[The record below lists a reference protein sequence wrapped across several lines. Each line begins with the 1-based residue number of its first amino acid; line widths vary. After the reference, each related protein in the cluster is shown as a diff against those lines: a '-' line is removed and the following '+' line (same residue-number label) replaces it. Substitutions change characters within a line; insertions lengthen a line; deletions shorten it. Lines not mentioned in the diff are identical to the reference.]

1 MTATLSPPPVS
12 AVGAD
17 ARIPMSRL
25 VRVEI
30 RKMFD
35 TRAGLWL
42 MISIGIL
49 ALLAT
54 VAVILFAG
62 DADKTYSTFAAAIGF
77 PMGVVLPIIAIL
89 SVTSEWSQ
97 RTGLVTFALE
107 PRRGR
112 VLLSKAISVVL
123 VAVTSI
129 LIAFAIG
136 ALGNVLGA
144 SLAGLDVVWDWS
156 VGDALLVLFGQIL
169 GLMLGFG
176 LAVLLRSSAGAI
188 VAYFVVTFV
197 YTSITS
203 ILAQFQDWFVDLQGY
218 VDFNFATNAL
228 FSGDGLT
235 GEQWGQLAVS
245 GLIWLVLPV
254 AIGSWRIM
262 KAEIK

>member
-1 MTATLSPPPVS
+1 MTATLSPPPVH
-12 AVGAD
+12 ARGAD
-17 ARIPMSRL
+17 ARIPMARL

-54 VAVILFAG
+54 VGVILFAN
-62 DADKTYSTFAAAIGF
+62 DDVKTYSTFAAAIGF

-107 PRRGR
+107 PRRER
-112 VLLSKAISVVL
+112 VLLAKAIGVVL
-123 VAVTSI
+123 IAVVSI
-129 LIAFAIG
+129 VIAALIG
-136 ALGNVLGA
+136 ALGNVVGA
-144 SLAGLDVVWDWS
+144 SLAGIDLTWDFGL
-156 VGDALLVLFGQIL
+156 VDALLVLLGQIL

-176 LAVLLRSSAGAI
+176 LGVLIRSSAGAI

-197 YTSITS
+197 ITSITS
-203 ILAQFQDWFVDLQGY
+203 ILAAFQDWFAELQPWI
-218 VDFNFATNAL
+218 DFNFATTPL
-228 FSGDGLT
+228 FSGDGVT
-235 GEQWGQLAVS
+235 GEQWAQLAVS
-245 GLIWLVLPV
+245 GSIWLVLPL
-254 AIGSWRIM
+254 AIGTWRIM